1 MISGASIRSPWHDRG
16 HAGASVA
23 VGSAPRRARPQGREP
38 GHRRD
43 LARAEDSREAIA
55 RKVEKARRE
64 QTEWARTPLDERRK
78 AIRAFAAALDKGKE
92 DLAAR
97 LTSEMGKPITQ
108 SLGELTALQGRLRFF
123 LDNVERALADEVVHE
138 KDAWRETIT
147 YEPLGLV
154 GNISAWNYPYFVGS
168 NVFVPALL
176 AGNAVLYKP
185 SEFASLTG
193 LAITDAMHAA
203 GVPAA
208 VFTPVIGGGEAGRAL
223 VEQPLDAVFFTG
235 SYATG
240 RQIAEAAARQLMKV
254 QLELGGKDPVY
265 VADDVDVVAAAKAT
279 ADGAFYN
286 TGQSCCS
293 VERIY
298 VHERIHHAFVEAFVE
313 AVRGFAVGDPMDA
326 KTYIGPVAR
335 QAHLR
340 VLEEQVADA
349 KAKGA
354 RLRLG
359 GGRLERPGF
368 YFAPTVFAEA
378 QPTMALM
385 RDETFGPL
393 IGIQKVKDDD
403 EALRLMNDTEYGL
416 TAGVYTADES
426 RARRLLARVNS
437 GSAYWNCCD
446 RVSPR
451 LPWSGR
457 RHSGVGVTLG
467 LAGIRAFVQPK
478 AWHLKRPR

>member
-1 MISGASIRSPWHDRG
+1 LSAATPAQASPPGPPRG
-16 HAGASVA
+16 
-23 VGSAPRRARPQGREP
+23 GRVLHIVNPATGEP
-38 GHRRD
+38 LRD
-43 LARAEDSREAIA
+43 LAEDSPEAVA

-64 QTEWARTPLDERRK
+64 QAAWARTPLAERKK
-78 AIRAFAAALDKGKE
+78 AIATFASSIEKDKE
-92 DLAAR
+92 ALAAR
-97 LTSEMGKPITQ
+97 LTSEMGKPVTQ
-108 SLGELTALQGRLRFF
+108 SRNELTALKARIQFF
-123 LDNVERALADEVVHE
+123 LDNVGRALAEEVVHE
-138 KDAWRETIT
+138 KDNWRETIA
-147 YEPLGLV
+147 YEPIGLV
-154 GNISAWNYPYFVGS
+154 ANISAWNYPYFVGS

-185 SEFASLTG
+185 SEFATLTG
-193 LAITDAMHAA
+193 LAVTEAMQAA

-208 VFTPVIGGGEAGRAL
+208 VFAPVVGAGEVGAAL
-223 VEQPLDAVFFTG
+223 VQQPIDAVFFTG

-240 RQIAEAAARQLMKV
+240 RKIAEAAARQLLKV

-265 VADDVDVVAAAKAT
+265 VAEDVDVEAAARAT

-298 VHERIHHAFVEAFVE
+298 VHERIHDAFLDAFTAEVKSF
-313 AVRGFAVGDPMDA
+313 VVGDPMDD

-335 QAHLR
+335 EVHLR
-340 VLEEQVADA
+340 VLEGQVADA
-349 KAKGA
+349 AGKGA
-354 RLRLG
+354 RLLLG
-359 GGRLERPGF
+359 GTRLERPGF
-368 YFAPTVFAEA
+368 YFAPTVFADA
-378 QPTMALM
+378 NHTMALM
-385 RDETFGPL
+385 REETFGPL
-393 IGIQKVKDDD
+393 IGIQKVKDDE

-416 TAGVYTADES
+416 TAGVYTADEA
-426 RARRLLARVNS
+426 RARTLLSGVSS

-451 LPWSGR
+451 LPWTGR

-478 AWHLKRPR
+478 AYHLKRP

>member
-1 MISGASIRSPWHDRG
+1 MTAATPAQTSPPGPPRG
-16 HAGASVA
+16 
-23 VGSAPRRARPQGREP
+23 GRLLKVVNPATGEP
-38 GHRRD
+38 LRE
-43 LARAEDSREAIA
+43 LAEDTPEAIA
-55 RKVEKARRE
+55 RKVEMARRE
-64 QTEWARTPLDERRK
+64 QAEWARTPLDQRQK
-78 AIRAFAAALDKGKE
+78 AIGVFAGFLEKNRD

-108 SLGELTALQGRLRFF
+108 ARNELTALQGRLRFF

-138 KDAWRETIT
+138 NDAWRETIT

-154 GNISAWNYPYFVGS
+154 ANVSAWNYPYFVGS

-185 SEFASLTG
+185 SEFATLTG
-193 LAITDAMHAA
+193 LAITEALHAA

-208 VFTPVIGGGEAGRAL
+208 VFAPVIGGGEAGRAL

-240 RQIAEAAARQLMKV
+240 RKIAEVAARQLMKV

-298 VHERIHHAFVEAFVE
+298 VHQRIHDAFVEAFVAE
-313 AVRGFAVGDPMDA
+313 VEGFVVGDPMDE

-335 QAHLR
+335 EAHLR
-340 VLEEQVADA
+340 VLAEQVADA
-349 KAKGA
+349 RAKGG

-359 GGRLERPGF
+359 GARLERPGF
-368 YFAPTVFAEA
+368 YFAPTVFTEA
-378 QPTMALM
+378 RPEMALM

-393 IGIQKVKDDD
+393 IGIQKVADDD

-416 TAGVYTADES
+416 TAGVYASEEP
-426 RARRLLARVNS
+426 RARRLLAGVNA

-478 AWHLKRPR
+478 AWHLRQPK

>member
-1 MISGASIRSPWHDRG
+1 MSQATAPQTSPPRPPRG
-16 HAGASVA
+16 
-23 VGSAPRRARPQGREP
+23 GRVLKVVNPATGEP
-38 GHRRD
+38 LRE
-43 LARAEDSREAIA
+43 LAEDTPDAIA

-64 QTEWARTPLDERRK
+64 QAAWARTPLEQRKK
-78 AIRAFAAALDKGKE
+78 AISAFAGLLEKNKDE
-92 DLAAR
+92 LAAR

-108 SLGELTALQGRLRFF
+108 ARNELTALQGRIRFF

-138 KDAWRETIT
+138 KEAWRETIT

-154 GNISAWNYPYFVGS
+154 GNVSAWNYPYFVGS

-176 AGNAVLYKP
+176 TGNAVLYKP
-185 SEFASLTG
+185 SEFATLTG
-193 LAITDAMHAA
+193 LAIAEALHAA

-208 VFTPVIGGGEAGRAL
+208 VFAPVIGGGEAGRAL

-240 RQIAEAAARQLMKV
+240 RKIAEAAARHLMKV

-265 VADDVDVVAAAKAT
+265 VADDVDAQAAARAT

-293 VERIY
+293 VERLY
-298 VHERIHHAFVEAFVE
+298 VQERIHDAFVEAFVAE
-313 AVRGFAVGDPMDA
+313 VQGFAVGDPMDE

-335 QAHLR
+335 EVHLR
-340 VLEEQVADA
+340 VLEDQVADA
-349 KAKGA
+349 KAKGGQ
-354 RLRLG
+354 LRLG
-359 GGRLERPGF
+359 GARLDRPGF
-368 YFAPTVFAEA
+368 YFAPTVFTDAR
-378 QPTMALM
+378 PDMALM

-416 TAGVYTADES
+416 TAGVYTADEG
-426 RARRLLARVNS
+426 RARGLLARVNS

-467 LAGIRAFVQPK
+467 LAGIRTFVQPK
-478 AWHLKRPR
+478 AWHLKRPQ

>member
-1 MISGASIRSPWHDRG
+1 VNPATG
-16 HAGASVA
+16 
-23 VGSAPRRARPQGREP
+23 ETL
-38 GHRRD
+38 RD
-43 LARAEDSREAIA
+43 LAEDGPEAIA
-55 RKVEKARRE
+55 RKVEKARRG
-64 QTEWARTPLDERRK
+64 QAEWARTALPERQK
-78 AIRAFAAALDKGKE
+78 AIAVFAALLEKNKD

-108 SLGELTALQGRLRFF
+108 SRNELTALPGRLRFF
-123 LDNVERALADEVVHE
+123 LDNVEKALADEVVHE

-176 AGNAVLYKP
+176 TGNAVLYKP
-185 SEFASLTG
+185 SEFATLTG
-193 LAITDAMHAA
+193 LAIADAMHAA
-203 GVPAA
+203 GVPEA
-208 VFTPVIGGGEAGRAL
+208 VFAPVVGGGEAGRAL
-223 VEQPLDAVFFTG
+223 MEQPLDAVFFTG

-240 RQIAEAAARQLMKV
+240 RRIAEAAARQLMKV

-265 VADDVDVVAAAKAT
+265 VAEDVDVVAAAKAT

-293 VERIY
+293 VERVY
-298 VHERIHHAFVEAFVE
+298 VHERIHDAFVDAFVAE
-313 AVRGFAVGDPMDA
+313 VAGFAVGDPMDE

-335 QAHLR
+335 EAHLR

-349 KAKGA
+349 KAKGG

-359 GGRLERPGF
+359 GARLERPGF
-368 YFAPTVFAEA
+368 YFAPTVFADA
-378 QPTMALM
+378 HPAMALM

-393 IGIQKVKDDD
+393 IGIQKVKDDE

-416 TAGVYTADES
+416 TAGVYTRDEP
-426 RARRLLARVNS
+426 RARRLLAGASS

-467 LAGIRAFVQPK
+467 FAGIRAFVQPK
-478 AWHLKRPR
+478 AWHLRQPK

>member
-1 MISGASIRSPWHDRG
+1 MTAATPAPASPPGPPRG
-16 HAGASVA
+16 
-23 VGSAPRRARPQGREP
+23 GRVLKIVNPATGEP
-38 GHRRD
+38 LRE
-43 LARAEDSREAIA
+43 LAEDAPDAIA
-55 RKVEKARRE
+55 GKVEKARRA
-64 QTEWARTPLDERRK
+64 QADWARTPLAERK
-78 AIRAFAAALDKGKE
+78 KVIGVFAGLLDKNKD

-108 SLGELTALQGRLRFF
+108 SRNELTALQGRIRFF
-123 LDNVERALADEVVHE
+123 LDNVEKALADEVVHE
-138 KDAWRETIT
+138 KEAWRETIT

-154 GNISAWNYPYFVGS
+154 GNVSAWNYPYFVGS

-185 SEFASLTG
+185 SEFATLTG
-193 LAITDAMHAA
+193 LAITEALHAA

-208 VFTPVIGGGEAGRAL
+208 VFAPVIGGGEAGRAL

-240 RQIAEAAARQLMKV
+240 RKIAEAAARQLMKV

-265 VADDVDVVAAAKAT
+265 VADDVDAVAAAKAT

-298 VHERIHHAFVEAFVE
+298 VHERIHDAFVEAFVAE
-313 AVRGFAVGDPMDA
+313 VRGFAVGDPMDE

-335 QAHLR
+335 EVHLR
-340 VLEEQVADA
+340 VLEDQVADA
-349 KAKGA
+349 KAKGGQ
-354 RLRLG
+354 LRLG
-359 GGRLERPGF
+359 GARLERPGF
-368 YFAPTVFAEA
+368 YFAPTVFTDAR
-378 QPTMALM
+378 PDMTLM

-393 IGIQKVKDDD
+393 IGIQKVQDDD

-426 RARRLLARVNS
+426 RARRLLGGVNS

-467 LAGIRAFVQPK
+467 LAGIRTFVQPK
-478 AWHLKRPR
+478 AWHLKRPQ